1 MRARHGEARYDAADP
16 RSARCTELSWQRAPD
31 AAFSARR
38 LFMSI
43 VGMHG
48 NSTRPTQRLTAVSLF
63 SGGGIGDLALRAAGA
78 DILVAC
84 ELVQGRA
91 DVMQF
96 NFPRTKV
103 IQGDIAENVE
113 RLDREARGALGGR
126 RLDVMFVTPPCQGM
140 SKNGRGKL
148 LQGVRT
154 GSRPKLDP
162 RNRLIL
168 HAVEL
173 ATRLRPRVIVFEN
186 VVEMLDTLI
195 EDDGQCVSV
204 LDAVSRRL
212 APGYDGYWQSIEFAD
227 LGVPERRKR
236 LILVF
241 IADAA
246 LGRLAAA
253 GVNLF
258 PAATHSKEPTFLT
271 QKWVSVAEAL
281 RGVPALDART
291 RASAV
296 SSIPYHR
303 VPVLDEKKY
312 FWVSN
317 VPPGSAKGAFDNQ
330 CVNPKCG
337 YQGNPVHG
345 AERNRK
351 GINRAKRSTPV
362 RCEKCG
368 ELLPRPWVV
377 DKVTGEY
384 RIMAGFTSAYKRMA
398 GNLPASALTTNLSY
412 ACSDQKLHPTQ
423 NRTLSIYEACIL
435 HTISDYEFAW
445 KRASGAKVGD
455 QLVRDIIG
463 ESIPPRGL
471 EIIFRHLFGLLAAAN
486 ADADNPRAQ
495 AQAVAARAAVG

>member
-1 MRARHGEARYDAADP
+1 
-16 RSARCTELSWQRAPD
+16 
-31 AAFSARR
+31 
-38 LFMSI
+38 MSI
-43 VGMHG
+43 ADVYG
-48 NSTRPTQRLTAVSLF
+48 NSTQPTRRLTAVSLF

-78 DILVAC
+78 DVLVAC
-84 ELVQGRA
+84 ELVQNRA
-91 DVMQF
+91 DVLQF
-96 NFPRTKV
+96 NFPRAKV

-113 RLDREARGALGGR
+113 RIERETRSALGER
-126 RLDVMFVTPPCQGM
+126 RLDVLFATPPCQGM

-148 LQGVRT
+148 LQGVRS
-154 GSRPKLDP
+154 GVRPKLDA
-162 RNRLIL
+162 RNQLIL

-173 ATRLRPRVIVFEN
+173 AARLQPRVVVFEN
-186 VVEMLDTLI
+186 VVEMLDTRI
-195 EDDGQCVSV
+195 EDAGQCVNV
-204 LDAVSRRL
+204 LEAVSRRL
-212 APGYDGYWQSIEFAD
+212 APQYTGYWRSVEFAD

-236 LILVF
+236 LISIFV
-241 IADAA
+241 ADAA
-246 LGRLAAA
+246 LGQLAAK
-253 GVNLF
+253 GVSLF
-258 PAATHSKEPTFLT
+258 PAATHSKEPTLFT
-271 QKWVSVAEAL
+271 HKWVSVAEAL
-281 RGVPALDART
+281 RGVPPLDART

-345 AERNRK
+345 SERNRK

-377 DKVTGEY
+377 DKATGEY

-398 GNLPASALTTNLSY
+398 GDLPASALTTNLSY

-471 EIIFRHLFGLLAAAN
+471 EIIFRHLFGLLAVAN
-486 ADADNPRAQ
+486 ADAGSARRQ
-495 AQAVAARAAVG
+495 ADVATASLAVG